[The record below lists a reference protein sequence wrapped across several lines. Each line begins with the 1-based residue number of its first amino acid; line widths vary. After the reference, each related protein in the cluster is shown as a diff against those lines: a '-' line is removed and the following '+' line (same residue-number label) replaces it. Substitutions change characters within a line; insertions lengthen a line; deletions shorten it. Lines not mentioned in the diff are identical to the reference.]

1 MKRNLMTNEEKV
13 AQDMIGTQ
21 GVNFNMAEGTINEI
35 IEKENARKF
44 NSELDKY
51 SEKITNY
58 VNELQESAANLS
70 SDPNLIEIKP
80 LYNKALI
87 KPFEHNPFQ
96 QIKVDKK
103 TGLIVDL
110 GGFESSIHKS
120 QDTGKFE
127 EEEQMILVGAVQ
139 EVGPDCKYVQP
150 GDVVF
155 YMKGSGAPVPFFKQ
169 GFWCLPETCFMAVVN
184 EGLEKR
190 FNSK

>member
-1 MKRNLMTNEEKV
+1 MTNEEKV

-80 LYNKALI
+80 LYNK
-87 KPFEHNPFQ
+87 
-96 QIKVDKK
+96 KVKNNLLL
-103 TGLIVDL
+103 T
-110 GGFESSIHKS
+110 F
-120 QDTGKFE
+120 
-127 EEEQMILVGAVQ
+127 ILVINLWHLQ
-139 EVGPDCKYVQP
+139 
-150 GDVVF
+150 
-155 YMKGSGAPVPFFKQ
+155 
-169 GFWCLPETCFMAVVN
+169 
-184 EGLEKR
+184 
-190 FNSK
+190 